1 VRGHPWWVIPRLAE
15 GGSDVTMWT
24 LKQVSKYPMSNS
36 QSSICPRRSLLFVPG
51 LRPDR
56 YRKALDAGADIVC
69 IDLEDAVA
77 GPRKAEARELTMPLF
92 GQDSHPHVERM
103 VRINGL
109 STPDGLKDLTAIIE
123 SDSPPP
129 SIMIPKIRS
138 AEEVQLIETLLSAGA
153 ARAVRFCVIV
163 ETNQALEHAV
173 DIARSSQRVDSMIL
187 GAVDM
192 SADLRC
198 EKAWEPLLY
207 TRSRLVHAAATAG
220 IDLLDVPYLNLDDP
234 DGLKQEASGCARLG
248 FTGKASI
255 HPNQIP
261 IINSVFTPDA
271 KAVERARK
279 ICAAFENDDTGL
291 VVVDGELI
299 ELPVVRSMY
308 RVLAIAERSAA
319 KVGS

>member
-1 VRGHPWWVIPRLAE
+1 
-15 GGSDVTMWT
+15 
-24 LKQVSKYPMSNS
+24 MSEFETR
-36 QSSICPRRSLLFVPG
+36 PRRSLLFVPG

-77 GPRKAEARELTMPLF
+77 LPRKAEAREMTMPLF
-92 GQDSHPHVERM
+92 ADDTHPQVERM

-123 SDSPPP
+123 SESPPP

-138 AEEVQLIETLLSAGA
+138 PEEVQLIETLLSAGA
-153 ARAVRFCVIV
+153 ARNVRFCVIV
-163 ETNQALEHAV
+163 ETNQALENAV
-173 DIARSSQRVDSMIL
+173 DIARSSERIDSMIL

-198 EKAWEPLLY
+198 KKEWEPLLY
-207 TRSRLVHAAATAG
+207 SRSRLVHAAASAG
-220 IDLLDVPYLNLDDP
+220 IDLLDVPFLNLDDP
-234 DGLKQEASGCARLG
+234 AGLELEATRCAALG

-255 HPNQIP
+255 HPNQLTLIH
-261 IINSVFTPDA
+261 NAFTPDA
-271 KAVERARK
+271 ATVEKARK
-279 ICAAFENDDTGL
+279 VCAAFENDNTGL

-308 RVLAIAERSAA
+308 RILAIAERIGA
-319 KVGS
+319 KAGH

>member
-1 VRGHPWWVIPRLAE
+1 MPSFIRL
-15 GGSDVTMWT
+15 T
-24 LKQVSKYPMSNS
+24 LRSMMQSNS
-36 QSSICPRRSLLFVPG
+36 AVRPRRSLLFVPG
-51 LRPDR
+51 LRPDMFA
-56 YRKALDAGADIVC
+56 KALNSGADIVC
-69 IDLEDAVA
+69 IDMEDAVA
-77 GPRKAEARELTMPLF
+77 RNRKDEGRALTLPLF
-92 GQDSHPHVERM
+92 KSKTHPHVEQM

-123 SDSPPP
+123 SASPPP
-129 SIMIPKIRS
+129 AIMIPKIKS
-138 AEEVQLIETLLSAGA
+138 PEEVQLIETLLSTGP
-153 ARAVRFCVIV
+153 ARAIRFCVII
-163 ETNQALEHAV
+163 ETNQGLERAV
-173 DIARSSQRVDSMIL
+173 EIARSSPRIDSMIL

-207 TRSRLVHAAATAG
+207 TRSRLVHAAASAG

-234 DGLKQEASGCARLG
+234 EGLRKEATGCAKLG

-261 IINSVFTPDA
+261 IIHEAFTPDA
-271 KAVERARK
+271 KILEKARK
-279 ICAAFENDDTGL
+279 VCAAFEQDTTGL

-308 RVLAIAERSAA
+308 RMLAIAERLAVPAQA
-319 KVGS
+319 KG

>member
-1 VRGHPWWVIPRLAE
+1 MPSFIRFSLL
-15 GGSDVTMWT
+15 SMM
-24 LKQVSKYPMSNS
+24 QSNNA
-36 QSSICPRRSLLFVPG
+36 IRPRRSLLFVPG
-51 LRPDR
+51 LRPDMFA
-56 YRKALDAGADIVC
+56 KALNSGADIVC
-69 IDLEDAVA
+69 IDMEDAVA
-77 GPRKAEARELTMPLF
+77 RNRKDEGRALTLPLF
-92 GQDSHPHVERM
+92 KGKTHPHVEQM

-123 SDSPPP
+123 SDAPPP
-129 SIMIPKIRS
+129 AIMIPKIKS
-138 AEEVQLIETLLSAGA
+138 PEEVQLIETLLSTGP
-153 ARAVRFCVIV
+153 ARAIRFCVII
-163 ETNQALEHAV
+163 ETNQGLERAV
-173 DIARSSQRVDSMIL
+173 EIARSSQRIDSMIL

-207 TRSRLVHAAATAG
+207 TRSRLVHAAASAG

-234 DGLKQEASGCARLG
+234 EGLRKEAMGCARLG

-261 IINSVFTPDA
+261 VIHEAFTPDA
-271 KAVERARK
+271 KILEKARK
-279 ICAAFENDDTGL
+279 VCAAFEQDTTGL

-308 RVLAIAERSAA
+308 RMLAIAERLAVPAQA
-319 KVGS
+319 KG

>member
-1 VRGHPWWVIPRLAE
+1 MFSPEKPIR
-15 GGSDVTMWT
+15 
-24 LKQVSKYPMSNS
+24 
-36 QSSICPRRSLLFVPG
+36 PRRSLLFVPG

-56 YRKALDAGADIVC
+56 YRKALDTGADIVC

-92 GQDSHPHVERM
+92 AEDSHPHVERM

-109 STPDGLKDLTAIIE
+109 STPDGLKDLSAIIE
-123 SDSPPP
+123 SDNPPP

-138 AEEVQLIETLLSAGA
+138 AEEVRLIDTLLSTGA

-163 ETNQALEHAV
+163 ETNDALERAV

-198 EKAWEPLLY
+198 EKSWEPLLY
-207 TRSRLVHAAATAG
+207 ARSRLVHAAATAG
-220 IDLLDVPYLNLDDP
+220 IDLLDVPYLSLDDP
-234 DGLKQEASGCARLG
+234 GGLQEEASRCARLG

-255 HPNQIP
+255 HPKQIP
-261 IINSVFTPDA
+261 IINAVFTPDA
-271 KAVERARK
+271 AAVEKARK
-279 ICAAFENDDTGL
+279 ICTAFENDDTGL

-319 KVGS
+319 RTQG